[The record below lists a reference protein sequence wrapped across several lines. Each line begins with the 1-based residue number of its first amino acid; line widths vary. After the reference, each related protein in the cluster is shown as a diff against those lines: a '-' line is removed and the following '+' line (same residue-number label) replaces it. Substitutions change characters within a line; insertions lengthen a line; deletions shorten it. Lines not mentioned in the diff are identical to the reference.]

1 MDRSRFNMLR
11 VLGLFSG
18 ALLLLAGA
26 PALAAQPAPGKPPGE
41 EVCKTCHADYVA
53 SYLATK
59 HGQKGHPKTPA
70 NAGECAACHGDG
82 TAHVKTGGGRGVG
95 GIINLGSKS
104 VPAEAKSKVCLSCHE
119 GSRQLAFW
127 DSGKHK
133 KNDVACSSCHSI
145 HGGNILKKTGPSISP
160 YVTTARQLQYETC
173 VSCHK
178 DIRQQILK
186 PSRHPIIEG
195 KVKCSSCHEPH
206 GALSKAMVKS
216 ESVNTLC
223 TSCHTDKRGPWIHEH
238 PPVEENC
245 LACHNV
251 HGSPHNKL
259 LAQKVPN
266 VCQDCHDWTRH
277 PSTPYGRQ
285 RGFPAVGGNT
295 GAPFVARSCLNCH
308 NQVHGSNAATS
319 GRGQF
324 FTR

>member
-1 MDRSRFNMLR
+1 MMKMHPPRWLAWFLP
-11 VLGLFSG
+11 VILLSG
-18 ALLLLAGA
+18 GILAGSA
-26 PALAAQPAPGKPPGE
+26 AAAAQPADQTE
-41 EVCKTCHADYVA
+41 TCKQCHAAQFDTYQA
-53 SYLATK
+53 ST
-59 HGQKGHPKTPA
+59 HGQKGNRAGPA
-70 NAGECAACHGDG
+70 NAGGCNACHGDG
-82 TAHVKTGGGRGVG
+82 TAHIKAGGGRGVG
-95 GIINLGSKS
+95 IINPASKAL
-104 VPAEAKSKVCLSCHE
+104 PAEAKSKACLSCHE
-119 GSRQLAFW
+119 GARNLAFW
-127 DSGKHK
+127 DSGQHK
-133 KNDVACSSCHSI
+133 KNDVSCSNCHSI
-145 HGGNILKKTGPSISP
+145 HSDNILKKPGPSISP
-160 YVTTARQLQYETC
+160 YVTTGRQLQYETC

-195 KVKCSSCHEPH
+195 KLKCSSCHEPH

-266 VCQDCHDWTRH
+266 LCQDCHDWTRH
-277 PSTPYGRQ
+277 PSTPYGRN
-285 RGFPAVGGNT
+285 RGFPAIGGNT
-295 GAPFVARSCLNCH
+295 GATFVARACLNCH
-308 NQVHGSNAATS
+308 NQIHGSNAAPS